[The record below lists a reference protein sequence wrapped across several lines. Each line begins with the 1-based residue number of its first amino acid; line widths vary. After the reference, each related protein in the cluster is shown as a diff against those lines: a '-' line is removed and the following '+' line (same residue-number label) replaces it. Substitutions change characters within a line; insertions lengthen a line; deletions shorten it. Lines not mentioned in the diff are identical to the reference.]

1 MSCPN
6 ASQNYPIN
14 RVFAT
19 TKNDTKKEFLR
30 GVVEHHPLT
39 KCSEAVDLHR
49 HIKSRKAPGGLMSY
63 RVHDK
68 DTYYYNLPLNSDE
81 IPDFIQEAKCRQV
94 QQKSRLSLDEKRYS
108 IKRLFEVNSVKN
120 MNSVSKG
127 ALLRI
132 FATLCPHLTIDL
144 FCRLL
149 ERYGLDKEYA
159 VTFRQFEEAFTAHP
173 LGKRE
178 PPVIFE
184 GLGAECYLSVA
195 QTFRMLQEI
204 ACDPKFDL
212 KRLLPPS
219 CFEPDGHVLCPQLRK
234 ALQLMRLNLTEE
246 NFRRLWTD
254 KLDMLKVGSITTKH
268 LCRILGLK
276 EDGTPIGI
284 HTPVTPLEAVG
295 ARGVPK
301 LNRDPRL
308 IEERKW
314 PQFTLI
320 ASSSGE
326 ENSSKN
332 KLKSELPTAGGTS
345 FPLTKSH
352 DWRAQAPGGANSP
365 LFGCGDRYS
374 KRLRMLEEH
383 NPRFFDVMMCL
394 RYKLENPYQ
403 SMLVAFKRQDPKH
416 ENRVRETD
424 CLGVLRE
431 YGLPINA
438 SDLATFLRGILS
450 SSEATGWGIGRDKPP
465 TTSFE
470 AKDQANIRPGL
481 VPYKRLLLY
490 YQNRAKG
497 SRARQIMKNL
507 ATKTVIT
514 VGESK
519 AEYLTPAEI
528 EEEFVKI
535 LHGSY
540 MRLRKSLSE
549 HGDAR
554 KCIEETAFRRIIN
567 ETIDF
572 DMTDEQWENL
582 KKHLKYT
589 ESKVINWQ
597 AFIDAFNHPSGVSE
611 ILTKNVF
618 DASESHCPPTSE
630 KYRGEMRDLTVL
642 LKLVENTLR
651 SRLRH
656 IDRSY
661 KHYDQKEL
669 NMISKEDFVELLA
682 VQGLELIPAEVEYL
696 WGLLDQIEPG
706 QELHNYRQVLK
717 FFFNG
722 TRQLITEEL
731 RRRRHKK
738 FQIIRDPNLDP
749 FLQWSADFKNQKAQE
764 RNNLLKAGKIVKTIC
779 PRGPTRPRPSDHRLT
794 ELCTKLE
801 SLVQKDWDRLH
812 TTFLYADPSGKT
824 KIMWED
830 FKLVARKFKFPLTE
844 PELQELFLC
853 FQSPEKD
860 YFNYIDFMVHFAKT
874 LPTEKVPKTV
884 FDERTHTFTNTKT
897 GQAMTFVEVI
907 SEIRKACTSQWRTLQ
922 EAFGKL
928 DKSRLGKISINQI
941 DEMLR
946 KRDIALSQDDL
957 YHLRSCYDRDLDG
970 EISYH
975 EFLQTTLKSFKPI
988 ERM

>member
-1 MSCPN
+1 MKHFTDIQFN
-6 ASQNYPIN
+6 
-14 RVFAT
+14 
-19 TKNDTKKEFLR
+19 K
-30 GVVEHHPLT
+30 
-39 KCSEAVDLHR
+39 
-49 HIKSRKAPGGLMSY
+49 
-63 RVHDK
+63 
-68 DTYYYNLPLNSDE
+68 YYL
-81 IPDFIQEAKCRQV
+81 C
-94 QQKSRLSLDEKRYS
+94 QQP
-108 IKRLFEVNSVKN
+108 
-120 MNSVSKG
+120 
-127 ALLRI
+127 A
-132 FATLCPHLTIDL
+132 C
-144 FCRLL
+144 
-149 ERYGLDKEYA
+149 RYGLDKEYA

-308 IEERKW
+308 IASFNNSNLGTTRMHGQKCGPIKIEVIFIPFLSTNKVKEERKW

-540 MRLRKSLSE
+540 MRLRKSL
-549 HGDAR
+549 R
-554 KCIEETAFRRIIN
+554 
-567 ETIDF
+567 
-572 DMTDEQWENL
+572 
-582 KKHLKYT
+582 
-589 ESKVINWQ
+589 
-597 AFIDAFNHPSGVSE
+597 SGVSE

-656 IDRSY
+656 IDRRLLHGDFILDCVEKLDGSCLET
-661 KHYDQKEL
+661 KKGITPMNNPVNKENPAAEPQETL
-669 NMISKEDFVELLA
+669 I
-682 VQGLELIPAEVEYL
+682 QGLELIPAEVEYL

-731 RRRRHKK
+731 RRRRHK
-738 FQIIRDPNLDP
+738 IIRDPNLDP

-812 TTFLYADPSGKT
+812 STFLYADPSGKT

-830 FKLVARKFKFPLTE
+830 FKVRSITKNFYFLLFVGFHHEYLQKETE
-844 PELQELFLC
+844 PKE
-853 FQSPEKD
+853 
-860 YFNYIDFMVHFAKT
+860 
-874 LPTEKVPKTV
+874 
-884 FDERTHTFTNTKT
+884 
-897 GQAMTFVEVI
+897 
-907 SEIRKACTSQWRTLQ
+907 
-922 EAFGKL
+922 
-928 DKSRLGKISINQI
+928 KIS
-941 DEMLR
+941 
-946 KRDIALSQDDL
+946 
-957 YHLRSCYDRDLDG
+957 
-970 EISYH
+970 
-975 EFLQTTLKSFKPI
+975 
-988 ERM
+988 